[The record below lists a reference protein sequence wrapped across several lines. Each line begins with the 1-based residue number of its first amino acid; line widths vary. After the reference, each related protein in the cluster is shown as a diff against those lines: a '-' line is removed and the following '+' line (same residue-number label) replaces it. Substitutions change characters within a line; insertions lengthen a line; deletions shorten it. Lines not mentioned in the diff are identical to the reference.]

1 MNKKQYLHEGWSFR
15 ANPDKSNQTSLK
27 QVPSKYLKKY
37 PAVVPGTIHTDL
49 LHNKVIADPFYA
61 DNELNLQWISDLD
74 WEYSM
79 TFVPD
84 AAIDIRK
91 PVYLVFA
98 GLDTI
103 ADIYIN
109 GKCIG
114 NAANMFRR
122 HEFRVSNL
130 VRGKNEIRVFFHS
143 PVNYAKEQEA
153 KYGKLPVAL
162 RSERVYI
169 RKAQYSFGWD
179 WGPTFI
185 TSGIWKSVWIENRI
199 EPALEHVS
207 FSTKELRK
215 DEARCSIVASLS
227 EKLSKG
233 YTALCEL
240 EIADKIVYSA
250 EIPLTGKRALNHDFT
265 LANPEVWYPNGS
277 GEQPL
282 YTLTVSLLKDDGVV
296 SVVTKRVGI
305 RTISLQ
311 LRDASGKTFRLIVN
325 GQPVFMKGV
334 DWIPSHSFLPEVKEQ
349 TYRTLLEKAR
359 YGNMNMV
366 RVWGGGVY
374 ENDVFYDLCDELG
387 LLVWQDFM
395 FACASYP
402 EHPAFIAEVKKE
414 AEENILRLRSHAC
427 LALWCGNNENEWI
440 WVQEQKSP
448 YTNMPGHKIYSRVIP
463 GIIKKLAP
471 QQSYWISSPFGDGA
485 DPNAMDSGNRHQWNV
500 WSMWVD
506 YEKVTNDKS
515 RFVTEFGF
523 QGPANRNT
531 LERVIPPASRTAQS
545 PLFEF
550 HNKQVEGNERV
561 IRFLAGHLPVK
572 TEWKDFLYLAQLN
585 QGFALKTCLEH
596 WRGNAPE
603 TNGALIWQLNDCW
616 PVTSWSIIDAV
627 LMPKLSYYFVRRA
640 FAPVQ
645 ISFRQYEDS
654 LQLVGANSS
663 GEMVQGTL
671 EIQTMQSGK
680 AKLKMEFRGKTRIT
694 NTESIVLRESPIPK
708 SKDQDTIYIA
718 TLRGEAGEIISRTHF
733 TTVPWK
739 YMKLPKSGLS
749 ALCFEKENER
759 WLKISTKNPAFFVDI
774 DAGGCTFS
782 DRGFI
787 VLPGESVTLKV
798 EGAMRPIEKISLI
811 SLNDYV

>member
-1 MNKKQYLHEGWSFR
+1 MNKKQYLHEGWVFR
-15 ANPDKSNQTSLK
+15 ACPGNSK
-27 QVPSKYLKKY
+27 QSHSEKLTAKYLKSY
-37 PAVVPGTIHTDL
+37 PAIVPGTIHTDL
-49 LHNKVIADPFYA
+49 LRNKVINDPFFA
-61 DNELNLQWISDLD
+61 DNETALQWISDYD
-74 WEYSM
+74 WEY
-79 TFVPD
+79 TTVFIPD
-84 AAIDIRK
+84 PAIDISK

-98 GLDTI
+98 GLDTL

-109 GKCIG
+109 GTLIG
-114 NAANMFRR
+114 NAANMFRK
-122 HEFRVSNL
+122 HEFRLNNL
-130 VRGKNEIRVFFHS
+130 KRGKNQIRILFHS
-143 PVNYAKEQEA
+143 PVVYAKAQEE
-153 KYGKLPVAL
+153 KYGALPVAL

-185 TSGIWKSVWIENRI
+185 TSGIWKSVWLENRT
-199 EPALEHVS
+199 EPTLDQVF
-207 FSTKELRK
+207 FSTKELK
-215 DEARCSIVASLS
+215 KEGALCSLTAAVSG
-227 EKLSKG
+227 KLSKG
-233 YTALCEL
+233 YSALCEL

-250 EIPLTGKRALNHDFT
+250 EIPLSGTHSLNHEFI

-282 YTLTVSLLKDDGVV
+282 YTLTVSLVKDEGVV

-305 RTISLQ
+305 RTLSLQ
-311 LRDASGKTFRLIVN
+311 LRDTSGKTFRFIVN

-395 FACASYP
+395 FACAAYP
-402 EHPAFIAEVKKE
+402 EHPAFVAEVKKE
-414 AEENILRLRSHAC
+414 VEDNILRLRSHAS

-448 YTNMPGHKIYSRVIP
+448 YTNMPGHKIYSQVIP
-463 GIIKKLAP
+463 EIVNRLAP
-471 QQSYWISSPFGDGA
+471 QQPYWISSPFGDGP

-506 YEKVTNDKS
+506 YEKVTSDNS

-531 LERVIPPASRTAQS
+531 LERAIPAASRSVQS

-550 HNKQVEGNERV
+550 HNKQVEGNERL
-561 IRFLAGHLPVK
+561 IRFLAGHLPLK
-572 TEWKDFLYLAQLN
+572 TEWNDFLYLTQLN

-596 WRGNAPE
+596 WRANAPE

-616 PVTSWSIIDAV
+616 PVTSWSLIDSA

-640 FAPVQ
+640 FAPAQ
-645 ISFRQYEDS
+645 ISFRQQEGS
-654 LQLVGANSS
+654 LQIVGANST
-663 GEMVQGTL
+663 GEMVNGIIEL
-671 EIQTMQSGK
+671 HSLRSGA
-680 AKLKMEFRGKTRIT
+680 AKIEAKFKKKIRIGLS
-694 NTESIVLRESPIPK
+694 ESVVLHEGIPAAP
-708 SKDQDTIYIA
+708 DMIYIA

-733 TTVPWK
+733 TAAPWK
-739 YMKLPKSGLS
+739 YLKLPKSGLS
-749 ALCFEKENER
+749 AECCEKENER

-787 VLPGESVTLKV
+787 LLPGESVTLKV
-798 EGAMRPIEKISLI
+798 EGALRSIEKISLI
-811 SLNDYV
+811 SLNDYL